1 MCKRKFLSTVM
12 LLAGMC
18 MAFAA
23 CAGKQAQTVKVGSLK
38 GPTSIGMVKMM
49 DDNDRAT
56 DKKYEFVNAAAA
68 DELVAKMV
76 SGELDIALVPANV
89 AGILYNKTNQGISV
103 VDINT
108 LGVLYAVSA
117 NNSINSIEDM
127 KNATVYITGKGT
139 TPDFVWQYLLASNNM
154 SLEDMNVEYK
164 SEPNEVAALL
174 ASSDDAVGILP
185 EPYVTSLL
193 KQNDKL
199 SVVVDLTGEWDAVS
213 DQNKSRLVTGVTVVR
228 NDFLEANPEAVER
241 FVNDHKESALF
252 VNENIDEA
260 AALVESYGIIGKAAI
275 AKEAIP
281 KCNIVC
287 ITGDEMA
294 DTLSGYLNVLYEA
307 DPTSVGGKMPE
318 DGFYHR

>member
-12 LLAGMC
+12 VLAGMC

-241 FVNDHKESALF
+241 FVNDRKESALF

>member
-12 LLAGMC
+12 VLAGMC

-38 GPTSIGMVKMM
+38 GPTSIGMAKMM

-228 NDFLEANPEAVER
+228 NDFLEANPEAVEQ
-241 FVNDHKESALF
+241 FVNDRKESALF